1 MHHFST
7 KFSFTGVLA
16 ACCTA
21 LGLAACGGG
30 GGGTSATT
38 TPGAVTPAPVVNAGV
53 SYTAFTEDRISSG
66 TLVLD
71 TANGFASDGINY
83 NFVATSNGGCTL
95 SSNPRDPSTPAC
107 SPLAGGEAFLL
118 CDGTATGY
126 FDTVLFKPSVM
137 EIDFAELRGRTLTAV
152 TCGNP
157 GVRSTS
163 GSFVFQ
169 QNGVTILKDSAGN
182 TSTRGADSLSAITG
196 PQGEQFFNL
205 RNRLVARKIV
215 QGSKTT
221 FFMMEL
227 YENFG
232 VGGVTRKP
240 SIFMLEVNT

>member
-38 TPGAVTPAPVVNAGV
+38 TPAAVTPTPVVNAGV

-71 TANGFASDGINY
+71 TANGFASDGITY
-83 NFVATSNGGCTL
+83 TFVLTTNGGCTL

-118 CDGTATGY
+118 CDGTATDY
-126 FDTVLFKPSVM
+126 FDTVLFKPSVV
-137 EIDFAELRGRTLTAV
+137 EIDFAELRGRTLTPV

-157 GVRSTS
+157 GVRSTNGSFLFQQHGITTLTESS
-163 GSFVFQ
+163 GSSWTRSV
-169 QNGVTILKDSAGN
+169 DSP
-182 TSTRGADSLSAITG
+182 STITG
-196 PQGEQFFNL
+196 PQGAQDFNF
-205 RNRLVARKIV
+205 RHRYVARKII
-215 QGSKTT
+215 QGAKTT
-221 FFMMEL
+221 FFMIDL
-227 YENFG
+227 YENTASPIG
-232 VGGVTRKP
+232 IKKP
-240 SIFMLEVNT
+240 TIFMLEVNT

>member
-1 MHHFST
+1 MH

-21 LGLAACGGG
+21 IGLTACGGG

-38 TPGAVTPAPVVNAGV
+38 TPAAVTPAPVVNAGV
-53 SYTAFTEDRISSG
+53 SYTAFTEDRVSSG

-71 TANGFASDGINY
+71 TANGFSSDGVTY
-83 NFVATSNGGCTL
+83 NFVSTSNGGCAL

-118 CDGTATGY
+118 CDGTATDY
-126 FDTVLFKPSVM
+126 FDTVLFKPSVV
-137 EIDFAELRGRTLTAV
+137 EIDFSELRGRTLTHV

-169 QNGVTILKDSAGN
+169 QNGGATLTVSTSSSIQNIDSP
-182 TSTRGADSLSAITG
+182 STITG
-196 PQGEQFFNL
+196 PQGEQYFNF
-205 RNRLVARKIV
+205 RHRYVARKIV

-221 FFMMEL
+221 FFMIDL
-227 YENFG
+227 YENNASP
-232 VGGVTRKP
+232 VGIRKP
-240 SIFMLEVNT
+240 CIFMLEVNT